1 MKMNVKRRVLYDTRF
16 IAATYYPKNEEEA
29 AGIQRELTG
38 TIPRSVSS
46 VTVYEVYKLSLEA
59 EGKQTAELRIQ
70 LIRQDF
76 TVVNVDWGIAREAAL
91 VWKKYK
97 VPMADAII
105 AATAMRMNAPCV
117 TNDEHLL
124 NMKELKTRW
133 V

>member
-1 MKMNVKRRVLYDTRF
+1 MSARKRVLYDTRF
-16 IAATYYPKNEEEA
+16 IAATYYPKNEDEA
-29 AGIQRELTG
+29 VRVRRELTG
-38 TIPRSVSS
+38 ILSRSISS

-59 EGKQTAELRIQ
+59 EGRQTADLRVQ
-70 LIRQDF
+70 LLRQDF
-76 TVVNVDWGIAREAAL
+76 TVVNVDWAIAKEAAL

-105 AATAMRMNAPCV
+105 AATAMRMKALCV

-124 NMKELKTRW
+124 NMKELKSRW

>member
-1 MKMNVKRRVLYDTRF
+1 MSAKRRVLYDTRF
-16 IAATYYPKNEEEA
+16 IAATYYPNNEEEA
-29 AGIQRELTG
+29 AGVRRELTG
-38 TIPRSVSS
+38 TVSRSVSS
-46 VTVYEVYKLSLEA
+46 VTVYEVYKLSLET
-59 EGKQTAELRIQ
+59 EGKQTAELRVR
-70 LIRQDF
+70 LLKQDF
-76 TVVNVDWGIAREAAL
+76 TVVNVDWSVAREAAL

-105 AATAMRMNAPCV
+105 AATAMRIKAPCV

>member
-1 MKMNVKRRVLYDTRF
+1 MNVKTRVLYDTRF

-29 AGIQRELTG
+29 ARVRRELGG
-38 TIPRSVSS
+38 TISRSISS

-59 EGKQTAELRIQ
+59 EDKQTAELRIR
-70 LIRQDF
+70 LLRQDF
-76 TVVNVDWGIAREAAL
+76 TVVNVDWAIAKEAAL

-105 AATAMRMNAPCV
+105 AATAMRMKAPCV

-124 NMKELKTRW
+124 KMKELKSRW

>member
-1 MKMNVKRRVLYDTRF
+1 MNAKTRVLYDTRF

-29 AGIQRELTG
+29 ARVRRELAG
-38 TIPRSVSS
+38 TMSRSISS

-59 EGKQTAELRIQ
+59 EDKQTAELRIR
-70 LIRQDF
+70 LLRQDF
-76 TVVNVDWGIAREAAL
+76 TVVNVDWAIAKEAAL
-91 VWKKYK
+91 VWKKYR

-105 AATAMRMNAPCV
+105 AATAMTMKTTCV

-124 NMKELKTRW
+124 NMKELKSRW